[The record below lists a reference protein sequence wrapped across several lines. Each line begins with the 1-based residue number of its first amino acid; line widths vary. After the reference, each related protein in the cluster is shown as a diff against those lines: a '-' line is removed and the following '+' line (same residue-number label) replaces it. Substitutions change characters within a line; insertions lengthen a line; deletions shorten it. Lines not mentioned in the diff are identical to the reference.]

1 MLLVLSVKSS
11 VVVSVKLFVVVPLV
25 VLSIVPLLVT
35 LSAGFASVALYAD
48 FVVEVV
54 VFGVSVAVP
63 AVVTVPAFVVVRVP
77 VLVFVAVFSVSSVS
91 APLCV
96 ISRRA
101 VPNGLNFAVTSNI
114 AVKNGF
120 CVSITFCPRAV
131 SSSVCTARRS
141 AR

>member
-1 MLLVLSVKSS
+1 MRNAASVSAAPETLNSVVLSLYERLLLAVLLVLSVKSS

-48 FVVEVV
+48 FVVDVV

-77 VLVFVAVFSVSSVS
+77 VLVFVAVFWLSSVS
-91 APLCV
+91 APL
-96 ISRRA
+96 
-101 VPNGLNFAVTSNI
+101 
-114 AVKNGF
+114 
-120 CVSITFCPRAV
+120 
-131 SSSVCTARRS
+131 
-141 AR
+141 